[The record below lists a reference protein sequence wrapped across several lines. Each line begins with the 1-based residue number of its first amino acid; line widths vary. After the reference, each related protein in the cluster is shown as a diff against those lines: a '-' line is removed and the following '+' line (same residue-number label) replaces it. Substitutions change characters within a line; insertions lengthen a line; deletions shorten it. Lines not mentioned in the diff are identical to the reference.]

1 MDTID
6 KAFVVFLFGVGV
18 FLTVLAFGLLLPL
31 SIQVWLSTP

>member
-6 KAFVVFLFGVGV
+6 KAFAVFLFGTGV

-31 SIQVWLSTP
+31 SIQVWQSIP